1 MSSILQ
7 TAARGASVSALVLV
21 TGCASLGSL
30 EQILSQ
36 AAGGLYGSEMAG
48 QVRQVDTRRQQIEI
62 QSGWGGAERVR
73 YDRRTEVIYRQRRYD
88 VRELEPGDY
97 VRIRVEDDR
106 DREPYASVIHVEES
120 RSDRRGGDRG
130 SYSRVTR
137 IEGQVNR
144 IDAQRGWF
152 EITDSRGEAF
162 LVTLPYEPNR
172 SLRDKFRRIRRGDRV
187 RLEGERLNNT
197 RVEILRFL

>member
-1 MSSILQ
+1 MSSIYQ
-7 TAARGASVSALVLV
+7 AAVRGASVAALVLV
-21 TGCASLGSL
+21 TGCAGLGSL

-36 AAGGLYGSEMAG
+36 AAGGLYGSEVTG
-48 QVRQVDTRRQQIEI
+48 QVRQIDTRRQQIEVE
-62 QSGWGGAERVR
+62 SGWGGAERVR
-73 YDRRTEVIYRQRRYD
+73 YDSRTEVIYRQRRYD
-88 VRELEPGDY
+88 VRELERGDY

-120 RSDRRGGDRG
+120 RSDRGGTDRG
-130 SYSRVTR
+130 SYSRVMR
-137 IEGQVNR
+137 LDGRVNQV
-144 IDAQRGWF
+144 DAQRGWF
-152 EITDSRGEAF
+152 EITDSRGAEF